1 MIFFAQLIRGTAVR
15 QRILHGLVLSLVFL
29 ISVALPIASSDAQE
43 RILAFHSDIVVH
55 DDGSMT
61 VAEEITVQAT
71 GDEIK
76 RGIVREFPTSYR
88 NDSGITTKVDFEIIS
103 VERGGRSEPFH
114 TERAS
119 NGVKV
124 FIGDRDVFLEPGR
137 YSYRIVYETNRQLG
151 FFEDYDELYWNVT
164 GNGWSFAID
173 SAEATIE
180 LPAGAPMFDQA
191 GYTGFQGST
200 DSNYS
205 FSREGGRYVF
215 RTTKPLEPWQGLTVA
230 LSWGKGYVEEPTAQ
244 DKLGHVLSDFAGTVA
259 AAVGFLFVLLYFFVV
274 WFLVG
279 RDPRKGTL
287 VPRYKPPA
295 GLSPAGTRYIWRMGF
310 DKKVFSAALIS
321 LAVKGSLVIEEE
333 KRTYRLRVTD
343 KRVNS
348 KVSPGERRVFSVLL
362 GSRTSILLEQK
373 NHGKL
378 QSAIKKLRKYL
389 DGEYEKGYFITN
401 RAYLILGVVL
411 TGFALIL
418 TFFIGGYPFEAG
430 FMLLWLSLWTMG
442 CTMLVV
448 AAYTAWR
455 GVLSGRGIGI
465 GRSIHAIFITM
476 FSVPFLFFEG
486 LVLNELAKIITIP
499 TTVVYGLT
507 LMLPVLFYHWL
518 KAPTLMG
525 RKLMDEIE
533 GFRQYLS
540 IAEQERLQILHAP
553 DRTPELFEEYLPYA
567 IALDVEN
574 EWCAQF
580 DSLIGEASRSESRSR
595 RYDPHWYSGSSWH
608 DNGLAGLGSTL
619 GGGFASSVSSAS
631 TSPGS
636 SSGSSGGGS
645 SGGGGGGGGG
655 SGW

>member
-1 MIFFAQLIRGTAVR
+1 MYWLARIFLLLTLAVLPLGTP
-15 QRILHGLVLSLVFL
+15 L
-29 ISVALPIASSDAQE
+29 AQE
-43 RILAFHSDIVVH
+43 RILTFRSDIVVH
-55 DDGSMT
+55 EDGALSVT
-61 VAEEITVQAT
+61 EEITVQAT
-71 GDEIK
+71 GNEIK
-76 RGIVREFPTSYR
+76 RGIVREFPTSYEDDYGFR
-88 NDSGITTKVDFEIIS
+88 TKIDFEIIS
-103 VERGGRSEPFH
+103 IERDGRPEPFH
-114 TERAS
+114 TEQVS
-119 NGVKV
+119 NGIKIY
-124 FIGDRDVFLEPGR
+124 IGDRDVFLEPGE
-137 YSYRIVYETNRQLG
+137 YSYRIAYETGRQLG

-164 GNGWSFAID
+164 GNGWSFAIEQ
-173 SAEATIE
+173 AEARIE
-180 LPAGAPMFDQA
+180 LPRGAPQFDQS
-191 GYTGFQGST
+191 GYTGYQGST
-200 DSNYS
+200 EANYA

-230 LSWGKGYVEEPTAQ
+230 LSWAKGYVQEPTAR
-244 DKLGHVLSDFAGTVA
+244 DRLDYMLSDYSGTIA
-259 AAVGFLFVLLYFFVV
+259 AAVCFLVVLIYFGIV

-279 RDPRKGTL
+279 RDPRKGTII
-287 VPRYKPPA
+287 PRFEPPA
-295 GLSPAGTRYIWRMGF
+295 GLSPAGIRYIRRMGF

-333 KRTYRLRVTD
+333 KKSYRLKATE
-343 KRVNS
+343 KRVNA
-348 KVSPGERRVFSVLL
+348 KVSPGERRVFDVLL
-362 GSRTSILLEQK
+362 GSRTSFLLEQR

-389 DGEYEKGYFITN
+389 DGEYEKGYFVSN
-401 RAYLILGVVL
+401 RAFLITGVVL
-411 TGFALIL
+411 MAFSLL
-418 TFFIGGYPFEAG
+418 LSFFIGGHPFEAG

-442 CTMLVV
+442 CAMLVLTAV
-448 AAYTAWR
+448 TAWR
-455 GVLSGRGIGI
+455 GALSGRGIGI
-465 GRSIHAIFITM
+465 GRSVQAIFITM

-499 TTVVYGLT
+499 TAAVYGLT
-507 LMLPVLFYHWL
+507 VALPVLFYHLL

-533 GFRQYLS
+533 GFRQYLC
-540 IAEQERLQILHAP
+540 IAEQDRLQILHAP

-580 DSLIGEASRSESRSR
+580 DSILGQAAQGERSSRH
-595 RYDPHWYSGSSWH
+595 YDPHWYRGSSWR
-608 DNGLAGLGSTL
+608 DNGLSGLGSSL
-619 GGGFASSVSSAS
+619 GGGFSSSVSSAS